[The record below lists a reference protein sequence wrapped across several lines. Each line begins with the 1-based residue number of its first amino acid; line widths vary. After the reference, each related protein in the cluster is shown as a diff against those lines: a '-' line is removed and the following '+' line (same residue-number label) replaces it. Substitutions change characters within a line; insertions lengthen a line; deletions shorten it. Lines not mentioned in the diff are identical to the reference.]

1 MEKIPTAEELLS
13 KRVYINRDGVDSVD
27 DTVSDVTAT
36 MVEFAKMHVEAALK
50 EASEKAKIKTDYW
63 TDLGGGEHEEST
75 INKNS
80 IKKSY
85 SLDNIK

>member
-1 MEKIPTAEELLS
+1 MEKIPTASEFYQNYIEE
-13 KRVYINRDGVDSVD
+13 NNHDSHID
-27 DTVSDVTAT
+27 IEEMMIEFDKLHVT
-36 MVEFAKMHVEAALK
+36 AALK

>member
-1 MEKIPTAEELLS
+1 MEKIPTAEEFYQN
-13 KRVYINRDGVDSVD
+13 YIEENNHDSHID
-27 DTVSDVTAT
+27 IEE
-36 MVEFAKMHVEAALK
+36 MMIEFAKMHVEAALK